1 MTFGKSILE
10 VPELSREADLEKL
23 RVELEA
29 KLSVLQEFDTF
40 LHQRMEELGKALE
53 DMKNRE
59 ASEASSNSEYAK
71 RPPTKRQVD
80 YALDLARQTGF
91 KVSEHELQNMSF
103 QEVSRLIDQLLEKR
117 KEGRKNG

>member
-1 MTFGKSILE
+1 LE
-10 VPELSREADLEKL
+10 VLELSREVNLEKL

-40 LHQRMEELGKALE
+40 LHRRMEELEKALG
-53 DMKNRE
+53 DMENR
-59 ASEASSNSEYAK
+59 SSKVQATPEHVK
-71 RPPTKRQVD
+71 RAPTKRQVD

-91 KVSEHELQNMSF
+91 KVSEQELQNMSF

-117 KEGRKNG
+117 KGGKQNG